1 MLQRYTGTGDLGR
14 TPLKAAA
21 YFAQQP
27 APAPLVLFQ
36 GALAYVGKGKEIY
49 REGDATDCLYKVQT
63 GAVCTHKILMDGR
76 RQIASFYLPGDPF
89 GFADGK
95 TQCFTAEALA
105 ATTLLPIK
113 RTSIGLFADRNPEAG
128 AELTGLVMS
137 ELFRAHRHLLMLSQ
151 SAPARM
157 ATFLLDMCE
166 RLNSGYRLELPMG
179 RRHIA
184 DYLGL

>member
-49 REGDATDCLYKVQT
+49 REGDPTDCLYKVQT

-76 RQIASFYLPGDPF
+76 RQIASFYLPGDVF
-89 GFADGK
+89 GFESGE
-95 TQCFTAEALA
+95 TQSFTAEAI
-105 ATTLLPIK
+105 ATTALLPAK
-113 RTSIGLFADRNPEAG
+113 RTSILLF
-128 AELTGLVMS
+128 S
-137 ELFRAHRHLLMLSQ
+137 E
-151 SAPARM
+151 
-157 ATFLLDMCE
+157 
-166 RLNSGYRLELPMG
+166 
-179 RRHIA
+179 
-184 DYLGL
+184 

>member
-1 MLQRYTGTGDLGR
+1 VD
-14 TPLKAAA
+14 KAA
-21 YFAQQP
+21 
-27 APAPLVLFQ
+27 
-36 GALAYVGKGKEIY
+36 EIY

-184 DYLGL
+184 DYLGLTVETVCRNFAKFEQNGVIALESSRRILLRDLECLKSISE